1 MSNSHEPRPIT
12 AAELLPLAVAAE
24 SVDHGFAPIG
34 SAIGKCPTC
43 GLAVVSG
50 DSFERPY
57 TLDLYWVAKPCG
69 CCFSVSSETL
79 DELRQ
84 GLDNRFGKVVGL
96 SA

>member
-24 SVDHGFAPIG
+24 SVDHGFAPTE

-43 GLAVVSG
+43 GLDVVSG

-57 TLDLYWVAKPCG
+57 TLDLYWVANPCG
-69 CCFSVSSETL
+69 CFFSVSDETL

-84 GLDNRFGKVVGL
+84 GLDNRVGEAGGL